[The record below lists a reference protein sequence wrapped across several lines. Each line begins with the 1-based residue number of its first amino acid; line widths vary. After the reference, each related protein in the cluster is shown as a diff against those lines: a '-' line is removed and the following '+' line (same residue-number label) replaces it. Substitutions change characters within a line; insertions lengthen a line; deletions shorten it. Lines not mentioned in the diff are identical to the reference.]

1 MNSAWSGTALT
12 PAVWG
17 LFVLAMALDVLGQT
31 AFKSG
36 LRRIAGSSTP
46 TQFWSSVVLSPLILA
61 GVAGYAFEACAWLY
75 VLGHAPMS
83 VMGPM
88 AGLSYVGAVFAASFL
103 LHERVGTVR
112 LAGAILVTVGAA
124 LLASTTR

>member
-1 MNSAWSGTALT
+1 MSSAWSGTPVT

-36 LRRIAGSSTP
+36 LGRIPGSSTRAR
-46 TQFWSSVVLSPLILA
+46 FWSSVALSPFILA
-61 GVAGYAFEACAWLY
+61 GVAGYAVEACAWMY

-83 VMGPM
+83 VVGPM
-88 AGLSYVGAVFAASFL
+88 ATLSYVGAVFAGSFL

-112 LAGAILVTVGAA
+112 LAGATLVTVGAA